1 MIPIKVSTSHFYDF
15 DVCVPTI
22 ARGLDSTPILWLRKS
37 FASAIYSRFN
47 AVSPAPPIKVRF
59 WRFFTDV
66 FVVAFLMECDADGL
80 LMIEQVLSHPC
91 NHPVVKRHYTHT
103 TSLIL
108 FLFEHWVTWS
118 FLWLRMLQCYAAPT
132 HININ
137 QMTPKTRALPSITHQ
152 VESFGKAAPMTSHF
166 QDNCATHLD
175 LLPLDTTWNDF

>member
-1 MIPIKVSTSHFYDF
+1 MYLRLQGVWIQPPFFDSRRVLQALST
-15 DVCVPTI
+15 
-22 ARGLDSTPILWLRKS
+22 
-37 FASAIYSRFN
+37 SRFN